1 MKPHSSGLDIK
12 NMDHVLKIQL
22 LGKIRLRQL
31 ILSQNH
37 ETSLDLPPSTKAI
50 CLQGIKYTQYYN
62 GKDCILW

>member
-1 MKPHSSGLDIK
+1 M
-12 NMDHVLKIQL
+12 QL

-37 ETSLDLPPSTKAI
+37 ETSLGLPPSTKAI